1 MHNAYTCMATLKKS
15 DNARQITRDVGGRVT
30 ELRDVSDGCSEDDAA
45 RGGGASSLAAQTLQR
60 LY

>member
-1 MHNAYTCMATLKKS
+1 MATLKKS

-30 ELRDVSDGCSEDDAA
+30 ELRDVSDGCGEDDAA
-45 RGGGASSLAAQTLQR
+45 RGGGTRSLAAQTLQR